1 MFVEPPGAP
10 AYHQRMTPRPALP
23 VEDVSQIASSIFDR
37 VREIKRRNPA
47 VSRQIDR
54 LEAEIHE
61 RLAEIR
67 RQIARLDRR
76 DRDLVTV
83 MVIHGLQRRSEEVL
97 VEK

>member
-1 MFVEPPGAP
+1 MEPPRAP
-10 AYHQRMTPRPALP
+10 AYHHRMAPRPALP

-37 VREIKRRNPA
+37 VREIKRRNSA

-67 RQIARLDRR
+67 RQIGRLDRR

>member
-1 MFVEPPGAP
+1 MA
-10 AYHQRMTPRPALP
+10 PRPELP

>member
-1 MFVEPPGAP
+1 MA
-10 AYHQRMTPRPALP
+10 PRPAFP

-47 VSRQIDR
+47 ISRQIDR
-54 LEAEIHE
+54 LEAEIHQ

-67 RQIARLDRR
+67 RQIVRLDRR